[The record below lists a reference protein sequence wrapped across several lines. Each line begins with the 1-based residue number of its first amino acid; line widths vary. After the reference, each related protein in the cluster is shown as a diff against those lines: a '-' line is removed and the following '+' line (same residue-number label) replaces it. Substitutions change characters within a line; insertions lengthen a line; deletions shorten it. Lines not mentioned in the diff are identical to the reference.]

1 MKRDEERRAARKEK
15 GLLKKITLGVFHFMG
30 HLSLVPSTSQPLIPN
45 SVFKEVTDKIT
56 TRGQLCGGKRR
67 NGAAIFFTSF
77 ALHQDDLTKSI
88 S

>member
-1 MKRDEERRAARKEK
+1 
-15 GLLKKITLGVFHFMG
+15 MG

-45 SVFKEVTDKIT
+45 SVFKEVTNKIT

-88 S
+88 SLGGPNEITVGFNNGRKEWLQKK